1 MILSQEGTVDQSSEL
16 FDLYEEAKSF
26 TAFLLSYPAPPT
38 SPPNPRTSSVSI
50 STQTLENS
58 VRYKYLGKAS

>member
-26 TAFLLSYPAPPT
+26 IAFLLSYPAPPT
-38 SPPNPRTSSVSI
+38 SPPNPRTSSVS
-50 STQTLENS
+50 TQTLENS
-58 VRYKYLGKAS
+58 VRYKYLGNAR

>member
-26 TAFLLSYPAPPT
+26 IAFLLSYPAPPT
-38 SPPNPRTSSVSI
+38 SLPNPRTSSV

-58 VRYKYLGKAS
+58 VRYKYLGKAR